1 LFVQVQHEFNAFR
14 HYERMYGTSHR
25 RLRAIPDTRGGT
37 ARRRRFGVRAAGWC
51 LCLLAGVALAAQQPQ
66 PKPLPVGM
74 TLEQAVAK
82 VQNETRGKVLQ
93 ADTRQLGHI
102 TEYRIKVLTPDGHV
116 RVVPVRT
123 EAAKAKNDK
132 EKR

>member
-1 LFVQVQHEFNAFR
+1 
-14 HYERMYGTSHR
+14 MYGTRH
-25 RLRAIPDTRGGT
+25 RLRANPDPRGVT
-37 ARRRRFGVRAAGWC
+37 ARRRRFAVRAAGWC
-51 LCLLAGVALAAQQPQ
+51 LGLLAGVALAAQQSQ
-66 PKPLPVGM
+66 PRPLPVGM

-123 EAAKAKNDK
+123 VAAKAKNDK

>member
-1 LFVQVQHEFNAFR
+1 V
-14 HYERMYGTSHR
+14 
-25 RLRAIPDTRGGT
+25 
-37 ARRRRFGVRAAGWC
+37 
-51 LCLLAGVALAAQQPQ
+51 LAGVVLAAPPPQ

-123 EAAKAKNDK
+123 EAAKKVADKATTDK

>member
-1 LFVQVQHEFNAFR
+1 
-14 HYERMYGTSHR
+14 MYVTNHR
-25 RLRAIPDTRGGT
+25 RPRAVPDSRDGL
-37 ARRRRFGVRAAGWC
+37 AHRRRIAARVAGWC
-51 LCLLAGVALAAQQPQ
+51 FCLLAGVALAAPPPQ
-66 PKPLPVGM
+66 PKPLPIGM

-132 EKR
+132 EKH